1 MSIADNL
8 ARVQEQIDVACRRAG
23 RLPGSVAL
31 LGVSKMHPAAS
42 IVEAYAAGLRL
53 FGENRVQEFA
63 EKQSALADAGFFS
76 GDTPATFYL
85 IGPLQSNKA
94 ARAVQLFDAIDT
106 VDSARLAE
114 KLNQTAAAANKT
126 LPILLE
132 IKLSEEASKH
142 GLLPESAELALLLER
157 APDWTHL
164 QVRGLMTVPPYSE
177 NLEETRPYFRRLRVL
192 RERLAQQYPHLA
204 LDQLSMGMSHD
215 FSVAI
220 EEGSTCVRIGTAIF
234 GARPTLDTQQG

>member
-8 ARVQEQIDVACRRAG
+8 ARVQEQMDAACRRAG

-31 LGVSKMHPAAS
+31 LGVSKTHPAAS
-42 IVEAYAAGLRL
+42 IVEAYAAGLRR

-63 EKQSALADAGFFS
+63 EKQAALSATGFFS
-76 GDTPATFYL
+76 GNAPATFHL

-94 ARAVQLFDAIDT
+94 TRAAQLFDAIDT

-132 IKLSEEASKH
+132 IKLSEEVTKH

-157 APDWTHL
+157 APEWTHL

-177 NLEETRPYFRRLRVL
+177 NLEATRPYFRRLSAL
-192 RERLAQQYPHLA
+192 RDRLAQKNSGLA
-204 LDQLSMGMSHD
+204 LTELSMGMSHD

-234 GARPTLDTQQG
+234 GARPLQSQSLA